1 MIYKLGYKIIYT
13 RFGGVGMAS
22 KLKHFKKIA
31 MLLMICSMTFVLSAC
46 DELPSELQ
54 AQIRTNME
62 MRADQNRNLAEQLHA
77 SGLISEDTMNSIN
90 ESITTNLSN
99 AFANID
105 EGSAANLIKATTAW
119 RVVPEPNHACSHKN
133 HENHTNCHGECL
145 TGSGDPG
152 LTSHVYIVSNQC
164 ESFRS
169 GYISNY
175 IGQIKPSLVSDNSP
189 VFGGN
194 SNIVNPIEVI
204 PASLVEQ
211 INTELS
217 VPIYALK
224 GTVGSSSGEGLD
236 EIMEAIRAA
245 SELEDTKAA
254 EQLISQYF
262 ARVTYMDP
270 DTGEIQDVT
279 LLDPD
284 DPTQQI
290 VRTTSFSYSDGE
302 DTAESITANGGTTL
316 KTQYTKEYTS
326 TMEAYFPSEGNNQPG
341 IDYTLYGTS
350 NEKIC
355 AVRLVEFNKKAID
368 ELSQRVGLGE
378 NRYLVL
384 NGKAFLMEYPLGIIT
399 GFKESE
405 DRTSYDAVI
414 ERGGIGFNL
423 KTGDFVKYQKDENG
437 DYTNA
442 TVTMDKNDP
451 YLTYL
456 GAANS
461 QDESRASL
469 VMYGETGVTG
479 QKASDGTEIDET
491 INVPF
496 DLYFGGRDDNKWK
509 VSVGRIVLRDYLE
522 LTYAP
527 DVVSGEE
534 IIALGRKLRILQL
547 SGSKNNIVAE
557 FYDKDGNKLSDDGAT
572 LRIEDFADIEGLVA
586 AEQKVKYIS
595 RQQEELGA
603 GAAGTEEAGE
613 SGTGEAETGE
623 AAQTRAA
630 SGETGETEDTEET
643 EETGETGETGENG
656 ESTEEDDP
664 YSNNT
669 IRASATKIDTIPTE
683 IVSEV
688 HMTTSFPGEYVARS
702 DVNLSDQ
709 KPLFYGMLV
718 RKSMFETGLFS
729 GWVQSTDSTKNSTV
743 WWNTW
748 LSQHGYNY
756 SINTDNLVD
765 FLKGNYATD
774 LATENIIILDLETI
788 SKIQQEYTEEDQLN
802 NSHFL
807 RTIFIVFGYALIAY
821 AIILL
826 IAWNVD
832 INVDLGFNI
841 LEKMTLGKWVAVK
854 DYEELPYMNEG
865 DTKFM
870 RFGQL
875 LVSCIFIIAVGI
887 LLIQV
892 NIINIVLTLIR
903 ALGGLSGYLSGIL
916 TGVLGG

>member
-13 RFGGVGMAS
+13 RFGGVDMVS

-54 AQIRTNME
+54 AQVRTNME
-62 MRADQNRNLAEQLHA
+62 MRADQNRSLAEQLHA

-105 EGSAANLIKATTAW
+105 EESAANLIKATTAW
-119 RVVPEPNHACSHKN
+119 RVVPEREHVCTVHDHDPSQDYHY
-133 HENHTNCHGECL
+133 ECQNDD
-145 TGSGDPG
+145 DPG
-152 LTSHVYIVSNQC
+152 KPYSLVYMLSNQC
-164 ESFRS
+164 DSFIS

-175 IGQIKPSLVSDNSP
+175 IGQNASSLVSDNSP

-224 GTVGSSSGEGLD
+224 GTVGGSSGEGLD

-316 KTQYTKEYTS
+316 KTQYIKEYVS

-378 NRYLVL
+378 SRYLVL

-405 DRTSYDAVI
+405 DRTSYDAII

-461 QDESRASL
+461 QDESKASL

-479 QKASDGTEIDET
+479 QKASDGTEIDEA

-527 DVVSGEE
+527 SIVAGED
-534 IIALGRKLRILQL
+534 IIALGRKMRILQL
-547 SGSKNNIVAE
+547 SGSKNNVVAE
-557 FYDKDGNKLSDDGAT
+557 FYDKEGNKISDDGAR
-572 LRIEDFADIEGLVA
+572 LFIDDFADIEGVMS
-586 AEQKVKYIS
+586 QTQVVKYIS
-595 RQQEELGA
+595 RQNEALG
-603 GAAGTEEAGE
+603 GST
-613 SGTGEAETGE
+613 SGTP
-623 AAQTRAA
+623 
-630 SGETGETEDTEET
+630 STGETTEN
-643 EETGETGETGENG
+643 TGETGETGENG
-656 ESTEEDDP
+656 E
-664 YSNNT
+664 
-669 IRASATKIDTIPTE
+669 ASAETSTTPSNEETGETGETGSSENNPNDVSTLRESANKIDSLPTE
-683 IVSEV
+683 IVSEIK
-688 HMTTSFPGEYVARS
+688 MTTSFPGEYVARS

-729 GWVQSTDSTKNSTV
+729 GWVQSTDAEKNSTV

-756 SINTDNLVD
+756 NINTNNLVT
-765 FLKGNYATD
+765 FLKGNYAAD
-774 LATENIIILDLETI
+774 LATESIVILDLETI

-892 NIINIVLTLIR
+892 NIISIVLTLIR

>member
-1 MIYKLGYKIIYT
+1 MCKRINAKKKFLIGI
-13 RFGGVGMAS
+13 MALS
-22 KLKHFKKIA
+22 IAFILTGCDIPENLKAQLNSNFTNRASQNVDIA
-31 MLLMICSMTFVLSAC
+31 EDLYNAGVLSETTFKAVKASIESNLNDMGDKISN
-46 DELPSELQ
+46 DEE
-54 AQIRTNME
+54 AQKNLLKAVVGWNVIEENSHTCPYVDSKGVHCTVTMHPGGANNA
-62 MRADQNRNLAEQLHA
+62 ADANGEHSGGHA
-77 SGLISEDTMNSIN
+77 D
-90 ESITTNLSN
+90 
-99 AFANID
+99 ANDQCQSHID
-105 EGSAANLIKATTAW
+105 
-119 RVVPEPNHACSHKN
+119 
-133 HENHTNCHGECL
+133 
-145 TGSGDPG
+145 
-152 LTSHVYIVSNQC
+152 
-164 ESFRS
+164 
-169 GYISNY
+169 GYITNY
-175 IGQIKPSLVSDNSP
+175 LGQQSPNLVIKTSP
-189 VFGGN
+189 AFGGN
-194 SNIVNPIEVI
+194 GGVVQPIEVI
-204 PASLVEQ
+204 SASLAEQ
-211 INTELS
+211 INIELS
-217 VPIYALK
+217 VPIYVLRPDI
-224 GTVGSSSGEGLD
+224 TSSGGVGLD
-236 EIMEAIRAA
+236 EIMEAVKKA
-245 SELEDTKAA
+245 DTSNNTA
-254 EQLISQYF
+254 EAERLLTTYF
-262 ARVTYMDP
+262 NQAVYFDENGQKQPVTIM
-270 DTGEIQDVT
+270 
-279 LLDPD
+279 DPD

-290 VRTTSFSYSDGE
+290 IRTTSRTYEEAAVEGYNPTILNYIQPAEEVALHTSSSFNNFPE
-302 DTAESITANGGTTL
+302 DLS
-316 KTQYTKEYTS
+316 
-326 TMEAYFPSEGNNQPG
+326 NQPG
-341 IDYTLYGTS
+341 LDFVVYGNAQDSGT
-350 NEKIC
+350 NNRMM
-355 AVRLVEFNKKAID
+355 AVRLIEFNKAAVEDLRNRIG
-368 ELSQRVGLGE
+368 LSE

-384 NGKAFLMEYPLGIIT
+384 NGKAFLMEYPVGYVS
-399 GFKESE
+399 GFKETD
-405 DRTSYDAVI
+405 DRLSYNAII
-414 ERGGIGFNL
+414 ERSALGFNL
-423 KTGDFVKYQKDENG
+423 LTGKFSKYESDENG
-437 DYTNA
+437 KFTNDSI
-442 TVTMDKNDP
+442 VVSDDDP

-456 GAANS
+456 GAS
-461 QDESRASL
+461 SSLDESQASL
-469 VMYGETGVTG
+469 VLYGETGVTG
-479 QKASDGTEIDET
+479 QKASDGTEIDEA

-496 DLYFGGRDDNKWK
+496 NLTFGGVDGESFKA
-509 VSVGRIVLRDYLE
+509 SVGRIVLRDYLE

-527 DVVSGEE
+527 SIVAGED

-557 FYDKDGNKLSDDGAT
+557 FYDKEGNKLSDDGAT

-630 SGETGETEDTEET
+630 SGETGETEET
-643 EETGETGETGENG
+643 EENDETGESG
-656 ESTEEDDP
+656 ESAEDDP

-854 DYEELPYMNEG
+854 NYEELPYMNEG
-865 DTKFM
+865 DTKFVK
-870 RFGQL
+870 FGQIL
-875 LVSCIFIIAVGI
+875 ISSIIIIALG
-887 LLIQV
+887 LLIVQINMV
-892 NIINIVLTLIR
+892 KIILILINT
-903 ALGGLSGYLSGIL
+903 LGGIASYISKIL
-916 TGVLGG
+916 VGT